1 MPVQNVNINNV
12 SMDYFLRGVEAA
24 KPKNAPQVPQ
34 GVKEGADAV
43 VAPELQSASK
53 MVSQLDVLLMK
64 AAKVSTQSLDGK
76 QVKNKLQKLVTDGAL
91 SRDSL
96 NLLAKTADTA
106 AKTLKALDKFT
117 GRQLAE
123 AFDKKGDFDA
133 STKVGKAIAAAVKAQ
148 QDLSDLLAQLGKS
161 LDAMS
166 RHEDEMR
173 QANPQFKGVDAGL
186 FNEVNDLRQLCDR
199 RATEINH
206 LAYQM
211 KDFAVHL
218 AAQGKNADP
227 NVVAILKAK
236 VNELLPRQALAMHG
250 TADALATVNEEVS
263 SKLRP
268 IAERIDAFRS
278 NPSATIGADE
288 FNALQSD
295 IATMKAAL
303 TDIRKNGIA
312 VAGGK
317 MVVAKDILT
326 ALERAVAN
334 AEDLFK
340 TARAEVA
347 HKVVANYVETA
358 KSVLSEDR
366 DYERAYGYADT
377 AHIKALECRDHFFEA
392 MDILAEATKDPS
404 KTQQELNA
412 LYSDLCE
419 KGNLLVNAA
428 NKAKGLKAESAARI
442 NALFGR
448 FSGLGPL
455 IKGLSQI
462 IRTMQGND
470 QFFTGAEAMSV
481 FRGKVSVSSVVEAR
495 ARGLQ
500 DSDVDPANEDAN
512 IVSKCL
518 LGSGSAGKVYGLT
531 RSDGKH
537 VVFKGETESRTGLAH
552 LAVGAAR
559 SYSYDQ
565 MTINLNFASKKAAV
579 ALGMGDMIVDYSA
592 GSHNGVFGFYMEKA
606 KGVTIGSLALDA
618 PPPSSSETGMSPTD
632 FKRLPVDERRKILA
646 DIKRELN
653 RLQWLDL
660 VTGQADRHRNNYFVH
675 IDVKTHKVTVK
686 GIDNDAG
693 FSQYRT
699 GAVKFTFD
707 KNRAESFKTKLRNA
721 AKEIDSGHEKEEYDH
736 LLADP
741 GITADE
747 DGGLTV
753 DATKIQNKAVA
764 FALKGVTGVKTI
776 AVPDKIDRETYNALM
791 DLKTG
796 PKRAAYLD
804 SIRQRLSETGYN
816 SAVSRLDDVI
826 AHAERLNDEGKVI
839 EGAGWQNVQ
848 EVPVQTGKLPIQ
860 KWDGTV
866 KNVGGDIERAVSL
879 ITCPS
884 YFARDEVARFFG

>member
-12 SMDYFLRGVEAA
+12 SMDYFLRGVDAA
-24 KPKNAPQVPQ
+24 KPKSAQQAPQGAQ
-34 GVKEGADAV
+34 DGVKLP
-43 VAPELQSASK
+43 VAPELEAAGK

-199 RATEINH
+199 RATEIKT
-206 LAYQM
+206 LAGQM
-211 KDFAVHL
+211 RDFAMHL
-218 AAQGKNADP
+218 VANGEDADP
-227 NVVAILKAK
+227 NVKAILKAK
-236 VNELLPRQALAMHG
+236 VDELLPRQALAMHG

-263 SKLRP
+263 GKLRP
-268 IAERIDAFRS
+268 LAERIDAFRS
-278 NPSATIGADE
+278 NPSATIGTDE

-295 IATMKAAL
+295 IEKMKAAL
-303 TDIRKNGIA
+303 TDIRKNGIV

-317 MVVAKDILT
+317 MVVAKDIMN
-326 ALERAVAN
+326 ALEKGVAK
-334 AEDLFK
+334 AEELFR
-340 TARAEVA
+340 TARHEVMQ
-347 HKVVANYVETA
+347 KVIANYVETA
-358 KSVLSEDR
+358 KSVLKEDAG
-366 DYERAYGYADT
+366 YERAYGYNDS
-377 AHIKALECRDHFFEA
+377 AHANALKCRDEFFKA
-392 MDILAEATKDPS
+392 MDTLAKAAMDSS
-404 KTQQELNA
+404 KTKKELDA
-412 LYSDLCE
+412 LYRDMY
-419 KGNLLVNAA
+419 
-428 NKAKGLKAESAARI
+428 AKGSQLYDAAKAAKRLSADSAARI
-442 NALFGR
+442 NVLFGR
-448 FSGLGPL
+448 FSGIPSV
-455 IKGLSQI
+455 IKGLGQI
-462 IRTMQGND
+462 ILKMQDNN

-481 FRGKVSVSSVVEAR
+481 FKGEVSVSSVVEVR

-512 IVSKCL
+512 IVSKCR
-518 LGSGSAGKVYGLT
+518 LGSGAVGTVYELT
-531 RSDGKH
+531 RSDGKQ
-537 VVFKGETESRTGLAH
+537 VVFKGEAESRTGLASITIGS
-552 LAVGAAR
+552 AKA
-559 SYSYDQ
+559 YTPEQ
-565 MTINLNFASKKAAV
+565 MIVNLNIASKKAAV

-606 KGVTIGSLALDA
+606 KGVTIGSLCLET
-618 PPPSSSETGMSPTD
+618 PPSSPETGMSPTD
-632 FKRLPVDERRKILA
+632 FKRLSAAERRKIQA

-675 IDVKTHKVTVK
+675 IDVETHKVTVK

-693 FSQYRT
+693 YSHYRT
-699 GAVKFTFD
+699 GAVKFTFGKD
-707 KNRAESFKTKLRNA
+707 RAESFKSKLKNA
-721 AKEIDSGHEKEEYDH
+721 AKEIDSRHIDQEYKH

-741 GITADE
+741 GISADE

-753 DATKIQNKAVA
+753 DASKIQNKAVIY
-764 FALKGVTGVKTI
+764 ALRGVTGVKTL

-791 DLKTG
+791 ELKEG
-796 PKRAAYLD
+796 PKRDAYLD
-804 SIRQRLSETGYN
+804 SIRPRLSEANYN

-826 AHAERLNDEGKVI
+826 AHAEQLKDKGKVI
-839 EGAGWQNVQ
+839 EGAGWQDVQ
-848 EVPVQTGKLPIQ
+848 EEPVQTGEVPIQ
-860 KWDGTV
+860 KWNGKV
-866 KNVGGDIERAVSL
+866 KNVGGDIANYAHL
-879 ITCPS
+879 LTCPS
-884 YFARDEVARFFG
+884 YFARDELARFFG